1 MVNEPNLKRRIRQS
15 LTTIYVQ
22 VPWNAT
28 KSQIEDIWSRDDE
41 YNHIAVDSQHS
52 PLHEPQIQALCF
64 AAQQLLIP
72 VHFRIKH
79 TNNMFQVGN
88 WLGLGPSI
96 VEIPQLRRKSVQ
108 TQCL

>member
-15 LTTIYVQ
+15 LTTIHVQ

-52 PLHEPQIQALCF
+52 PLHEPQI
-64 AAQQLLIP
+64 
-72 VHFRIKH
+72 HF
-79 TNNMFQVGN
+79 V
-88 WLGLGPSI
+88 S
-96 VEIPQLRRKSVQ
+96 LRNSY
-108 TQCL
+108 